1 MKTIRLLIYF
11 CSFFLVLNSCTF
23 SQTTDSLR
31 AQKLFWKYS
40 KWTLATVTAGMAGY
54 YFIAKSNNKPADQYL
69 SAATACGG
77 LTALSFIMDAFMNEP
92 ESEEIEKEKI
102 ESGKRV
108 IAAGVPEIILLD
120 PLPDGKNRIF
130 TDKRKIVIKGRVNNY
145 SESNSL
151 LINEKPVNTD
161 LNHNFSHEITLLDNI
176 TLLNIKIRT
185 DGEGM
190 VEKNYV
196 VNYKQESMER
206 NGKDYALLV
215 GIDLYDNWNSLSN
228 PVNDINTIETELR
241 TNYKFL
247 TEKIENSTKN
257 DIYSILRKYA
267 QMQFNEDDQLFLFF
281 AGHGKFDEIFK
292 EGFLVAKDSKREDE
306 NNETY
311 ISHAILKQRIENIPC
326 KHIFLVIDAC
336 FGGALDPLIAQGDS
350 RGDNIYSEITK
361 PEFIKRKL
369 KFKTRK
375 YLTSG
380 GKEYVP
386 DGRPGEHSPF
396 TRKFLEALRSYGGN
410 DGILTLSKINN
421 YIEKV
426 KPEPRFGGF
435 GSDEPGSDFIFI
447 VK

>member
-1 MKTIRLLIYF
+1 
-11 CSFFLVLNSCTF
+11 
-23 SQTTDSLR
+23 
-31 AQKLFWKYS
+31 
-40 KWTLATVTAGMAGY
+40 
-54 YFIAKSNNKPADQYL
+54 
-69 SAATACGG
+69 
-77 LTALSFIMDAFMNEP
+77 
-92 ESEEIEKEKI
+92 
-102 ESGKRV
+102 
-108 IAAGVPEIILLD
+108 
-120 PLPDGKNRIF
+120 
-130 TDKRKIVIKGRVNNY
+130 
-145 SESNSL
+145 
-151 LINEKPVNTD
+151 
-161 LNHNFSHEITLLDNI
+161 
-176 TLLNIKIRT
+176 
-185 DGEGM
+185 
-190 VEKNYV
+190 
-196 VNYKQESMER
+196 
-206 NGKDYALLV
+206 
-215 GIDLYDNWNSLSN
+215 
-228 PVNDINTIETELR
+228 
-241 TNYKFL
+241 
-247 TEKIENSTKN
+247 
-257 DIYSILRKYA
+257 
-267 QMQFNEDDQLFLFF
+267 MQFNEDDQLFLFF